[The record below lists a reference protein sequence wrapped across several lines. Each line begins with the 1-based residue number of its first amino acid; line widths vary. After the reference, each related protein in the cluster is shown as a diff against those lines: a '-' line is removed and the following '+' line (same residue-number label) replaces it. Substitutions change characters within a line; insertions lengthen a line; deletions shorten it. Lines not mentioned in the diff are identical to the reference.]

1 MFNII
6 INIITW
12 LISTLISIVLLPVS
26 AIIQVISSTTGL
38 DVSLYFTSI
47 LQFLQYGLAYIPF
60 FVDLLCIP
68 SGLFIIVITFNI
80 AMLAAFL
87 SFNAINLFI
96 RAYKT
101 FKP

>member
-68 SGLFIIVITFNI
+68 SSLFIIVITFNI
-80 AMLAAFL
+80 AMLVAYL

-101 FKP
+101 FKL

>member
-68 SGLFIIVITFNI
+68 SSLFIIVITFNI
-80 AMLAAFL
+80 AMLVAFL

>member
-68 SGLFIIVITFNI
+68 SSIFIIVITFNI
-80 AMLAAFL
+80 AMLVAFL

>member
-68 SGLFIIVITFNI
+68 SSLFIIVITFNI
-80 AMLAAFL
+80 AMLVAYL

>member
-68 SGLFIIVITFNI
+68 SSIFIIVITFNI
-80 AMLAAFL
+80 AMLVAFL
-87 SFNAINLFI
+87 SFSSINLFI

>member
-80 AMLAAFL
+80 AMLVAFL

>member
-6 INIITW
+6 INLITW

-26 AIIQVISSTTGL
+26 AIIQVISSTTGF
-38 DVSLYFTSI
+38 DASLYFTSI
-47 LQFLQYGLAYIPF
+47 LQFLQYGLAYVPF

-68 SGLFIIVITFNI
+68 TGLFIIIITFNI
-80 AMLAAFL
+80 AMLVAFL
-87 SFNAINLFI
+87 SFQAINLFV